1 MRTTLQS
8 VRSPVVA
15 GLFYPGDAAELR
27 RTVRRFL
34 GEAPA
39 WPDDRPPPKA
49 VIAPHAGYAYSG
61 ATAGVA
67 FRALAGAGWPGDV
80 GSFEPIGPM
89 EPIDPVGS
97 IERIVLLG
105 PSHRIPFRGVATPGA
120 SAYATPLGEMAVDG
134 ELVAVAER
142 LPVVAPYP
150 AAHAPEHSLEVELP
164 FLQELFGDATLL
176 PLVVG
181 DVEGDDL
188 AQVLEAVWG
197 GEETVIVVSSDL
209 SHYLSY
215 EEARRVDRATAE
227 RILAFDTP
235 LDPYAACG
243 AFPINGLLV
252 AAARQG
258 LRAELLDLRSSG
270 DAAGDR
276 SRVVGY
282 GAFAFA

>member
-15 GLFYPGDAAELR
+15 GLFYPGEAAELR
-27 RTVRRFL
+27 RSVHRYL
-34 GEAPA
+34 DDAPA
-39 WPDDRPPPKA
+39 WPGDRRPPKA

-61 ATAGVA
+61 ATAGFA
-67 FRALAGAGWPGDV
+67 FRALSRDGSRHGDSAAV
-80 GSFEPIGPM
+80 
-89 EPIDPVGS
+89 
-97 IERIVLLG
+97 ERVVLLG
-105 PSHRIPFRGVATPGA
+105 PSHRIPFRGVATTEA
-120 SAYATPLGEMAVDG
+120 SAYATPLGEMPIDR
-134 ELVAVAER
+134 ELVSAAER

-164 FLQELFGDATLL
+164 FLQELFAGASLL

-181 DVEGDDL
+181 DVEADDL
-188 AQVLEAVWG
+188 AAVLEAVWG
-197 GEETVIVVSSDL
+197 GSETVIVVSSDL

-227 RILAFDTP
+227 RILALDGP
-235 LDPYAACG
+235 LLPTAACG
-243 AFPINGLLV
+243 AFPINGLLAV
-252 AAARQG
+252 AAGKG

-270 DAAGDR
+270 DTAGDKD
-276 SRVVGY
+276 RVVGY

>member
-1 MRTTLQS
+1 MRSTLQT

-15 GLFYPGDAAELR
+15 GLFYPGAAAELR
-27 RTVRRFL
+27 ATVRRFL
-34 GEAPA
+34 DEAPA
-39 WPDDRPPPKA
+39 WPDGRRPPKA

-61 ATAGVA
+61 ATAGFA
-67 FRALAGAGWPGDV
+67 FRALAGNGAADAV
-80 GSFEPIGPM
+80 
-89 EPIDPVGS
+89 
-97 IERIVLLG
+97 ERIVLLG
-105 PSHRIPFRGVATPGA
+105 PSHRVPFRGVATPGA
-120 SAYATPLGEMAVDG
+120 SAYATPLGEMAIDA
-134 ELVAVAER
+134 ELVATAER

-150 AAHAPEHSLEVELP
+150 PAHAPEHSLEVELP
-164 FLQELFGDATLL
+164 FLQELFADATLL

-188 AQVLEAVWG
+188 DQVLEAVWG

-215 EEARRVDRATAE
+215 DEARRVDRATAE
-227 RILAFDTP
+227 RILALDGP
-235 LDPYAACG
+235 LHPDSACG

-252 AAARQG
+252 AAARKG
-258 LRAELLDLRSSG
+258 LQAELLDLRSSG
-270 DAAGDR
+270 DTAGDK

>member
-15 GLFYPGDAAELR
+15 GLFYPGDAVELR
-27 RTVRRFL
+27 RAVRRYL

-39 WPDDRPPPKA
+39 WPDDRRPPKA

-61 ATAGVA
+61 ATAGHA
-67 FRALAGAGWPGDV
+67 FRALSRDRSRTG
-80 GSFEPIGPM
+80 GSAA
-89 EPIDPVGS
+89 V
-97 IERIVLLG
+97 ERVVLLG
-105 PSHRIPFRGVATPGA
+105 PSHRVPFRGVATPGT
-120 SAYATPLGEMAVDG
+120 SFYATPLGEMPIDR
-134 ELVAVAER
+134 ELVSAAER

-150 AAHAPEHSLEVELP
+150 AAHAPEHSIEVELP
-164 FLQELFGDATLL
+164 FLQELFADASLL

-181 DVEGDDL
+181 DVEAGDL
-188 AQVLEAVWG
+188 AAVLEAVWG
-197 GEETVIVVSSDL
+197 GSETGIVVSSDL

-215 EEARRVDRATAE
+215 DEAKRVDRATAE
-227 RILAFDTP
+227 RILALDAP
-235 LDPYAACG
+235 LHPDAACG

-252 AAARQG
+252 AAARKG

-282 GAFAFA
+282 GAFVFV